1 MAASGAS
8 GTAAGDELAAVFSD
22 HARRYA
28 ELGWALIRVNGK
40 KPHGGNWQRTP
51 PARPGFAAGQ
61 WAEWGG
67 RYNMGVVL
75 GPSGLAVVD
84 VDTLEAGDKLIE
96 LLDGELP
103 TTPIV
108 ETGRRLLHLYFRDP
122 GGLSKQARDGL
133 ELRTG
138 AHLCVLPPSV
148 HPDTGRAYRWLDN
161 LEPWSVPLGDVP
173 AAVLAYVSETRRN
186 GRAQPIGA
194 VIPTGRRNDTL
205 ASLAGT
211 MRRRGMSEPAIAAA
225 LLEENQNCEPPLAE
239 QEVRVIAASVGRYEP
254 VEALGRPVYAGP
266 ARALEETVA
275 VFARWLH
282 LPDLEPVYATL
293 GAAAANYLPGTP
305 VWLVLVSP
313 PASGKTEI
321 LGSLA
326 LLPDVLQAATLTEA
340 SLLSGSPKR
349 EHGKGAKGGL
359 LRELGNFGLVIL
371 KDMGSLLSMRP
382 DAKSEVFAALR
393 EIYDGSWTRYVGTD
407 GGRTLHWNGKLGMLA
422 GATPVL
428 DRHHGVLASMG
439 ERFIL
444 CRLPEAGEEQAVRAL
459 AHAGDQEGAM
469 RREKAEAVAALF
481 SGGRPNP
488 RPLGPSERDT
498 LVALAGLVARARSAV
513 ERDRMTREVEQ
524 VPGAEGPARLA
535 VTFERLL
542 AGLDTLGCDR
552 ELALRVIRRV
562 ALDCIPALRRQL
574 LEQLCDTEAPASTSA
589 IAELVGVPTNTVRRA
604 LEDLTAY
611 RLVVRTVSGP
621 GKPDLWHVTDWARGR
636 LET

>member
-1 MAASGAS
+1 MRAA
-8 GTAAGDELAAVFSD
+8 
-22 HARRYA
+22 A
-28 ELGWALIRVNGK
+28 ERA
-40 KPHGGNWQRTP
+40 
-51 PARPGFAAGQ
+51 
-61 WAEWGG
+61 
-67 RYNMGVVL
+67 
-75 GPSGLAVVD
+75 
-84 VDTLEAGDKLIE
+84 
-96 LLDGELP
+96 
-103 TTPIV
+103 
-108 ETGRRLLHLYFRDP
+108 
-122 GGLSKQARDGL
+122 
-133 ELRTG
+133 
-138 AHLCVLPPSV
+138 
-148 HPDTGRAYRWLDN
+148 PDTGRAYRWLDN

-359 LRELGNFGLVIL
+359 LRELGDFGLVIL

-422 GATPVL
+422 GATPCSIATTACSPAWG
-428 DRHHGVLASMG
+428 RGS
-439 ERFIL
+439 FS
-444 CRLPEAGEEQAVRAL
+444 AGFPKPAKSRPSGRSPMPAT
-459 AHAGDQEGAM
+459 
-469 RREKAEAVAALF
+469 RKARCA
-481 SGGRPNP
+481 
-488 RPLGPSERDT
+488 
-498 LVALAGLVARARSAV
+498 ARSPKPWPPCSPATG
-513 ERDRMTREVEQ
+513 RTRGRSGRASETPSSLL
-524 VPGAEGPARLA
+524 PGSSPVPAR
-535 VTFERLL
+535 
-542 AGLDTLGCDR
+542 
-552 ELALRVIRRV
+552 
-562 ALDCIPALRRQL
+562 P
-574 LEQLCDTEAPASTSA
+574 SSA
-589 IAELVGVPTNTVRRA
+589 TG
-604 LEDLTAY
+604 
-611 RLVVRTVSGP
+611 
-621 GKPDLWHVTDWARGR
+621 
-636 LET
+636 